1 MRIRTTVTTTAIIIV
16 MIALVLL
23 SSTTTFDTLSFAV
36 SMGRTTVN
44 GTTKQPTNPTSATSH
59 FIHSTNPTPITV
71 ATSHS
76 TSTTTTTPIKHI
88 VVIFQENISFDH
100 YFGTYPNATNP
111 KNEPQF
117 TAAPKTPKANNL
129 ITP

>member
-1 MRIRTTVTTTAIIIV
+1 MVILVGFSVKDENSNYRYYYCYYHRYDCSCSSIQHYDIRHIVFCSKHGSNYRQRHHQTTYK
-16 MIALVLL
+16 
-23 SSTTTFDTLSFAV
+23 SYFCYES
-36 SMGRTTVN
+36 
-44 GTTKQPTNPTSATSH
+44 

-100 YFGTYPNATNP
+100 YFGYLS
-111 KNEPQF
+111 KCH
-117 TAAPKTPKANNL
+117 KS
-129 ITP
+129 